1 MMWQRT
7 KGGMYLRPHK
17 KRKNGTVYE
26 YWSLVKSVRTER
38 GPRQKV
44 IASIGKMPGLDRQ
57 TRMGW
62 DQIGAALEGRIRP
75 ADLFEDRDQDQPEW
89 AAVDVS
95 RVRVERLRDFGD
107 VYLGLALW
115 RRLHLEQFF
124 NEQMPLGKEEIPWAL
139 MACLLSLAR
148 FCAPSSE
155 LKIAEHW
162 YAKTALD
169 DLLGV
174 PVGKINDD
182 RLYRA
187 LDEVLPKREALFSHL
202 QERYATWFGTSLDFL
217 LYDITSTYF
226 EGNLA
231 GNPQAKRGYSRD
243 KRADCVQLC
252 IGLIVTPEGL
262 PVAYEVF
269 DGNRTD
275 VTTVEEVIE
284 TLRLKYGHERRIWV
298 MDRGMVSEEHLDQL
312 RQWNALYLVGTP
324 KSMLRAFERELLDE
338 NDWAR
343 IENGVE
349 VKLCQAPDGTQE
361 TYVLCRAPGRR
372 EKERAMR
379 QRQIEGMEREL
390 NKLRAA
396 TQRETRA
403 LRNEVSAQRRV
414 GRLMQRYSRAARFFT
429 VTITQEPDPE
439 ASSKKRLHVHWDRCD
454 ELDQWAQ
461 NADGAYLLRTNLPAE
476 DPQQLWDAYIGL
488 TQVEFSF
495 RVCKT
500 DLAIRPIYHHK
511 EKRAQAHIL
520 VCFLALVMWRAL
532 EQWMKASGLG
542 TAPRPLLERIATLGS
557 MDVILPTKTGVDL
570 RLRVVSQPEKP
581 LAMLLDRLG
590 LLLPGRPKM
599 ISNVVQNLTPLNPN
613 SLGNT
618 QIQSPNCGT

>member
-1 MMWQRT
+1 
-7 KGGMYLRPHK
+7 MYLRPHK
-17 KRKNGTVYE
+17 KTKNGSVYE
-26 YWSLVKSVRTER
+26 YWSLVKSVRTAR
-38 GPRQKV
+38 GPRQKIV
-44 IASIGKMPGLDRQ
+44 ASIGKLPGLDQQ

-62 DQIGAALEGRIRP
+62 EHIGAALDGRIRQTE
-75 ADLFEDRDQDQPEW
+75 LFDERDRDEPQW
-89 AAVDVS
+89 ATVDVS

-115 RRLHLEQFF
+115 RRLRLDQFF
-124 NEQMPLGKEEIPWAL
+124 QQQLSTGREHIAWEL
-139 MACLLSLAR
+139 MACILTLAR

-162 YAKTALD
+162 YGKTALE

-174 PVGKINDD
+174 SAGKVNDD

-187 LDEVLPKREALFSHL
+187 LDEVLPHRDALFSHL
-202 QERYATWFGTSLDFL
+202 QERYGQWFGTSFDFL

-226 EGNLA
+226 EGKMA
-231 GNPQAKRGYSRD
+231 SNPQAKRGYSRD
-243 KRADCVQLC
+243 QRSDCVQLC

-275 VTTVEEVIE
+275 VTTMEEVIE

-298 MDRGMVSEEHLDQL
+298 MDRGMVSEENLEQL
-312 RQWNALYLVGTP
+312 RQWDALYLVGTP
-324 KSMLRAFERELLDE
+324 KSLLRAFERQLLDE
-338 NDWAR
+338 NDWSR

-349 VKLCQAPDGTQE
+349 VKLCRAPDGVME

-390 NKLRAA
+390 NKLKVA
-396 TQRETRA
+396 TERQTKA

-429 VTITQEPDPE
+429 VTITPQSDP
-439 ASSKKRLHVHWDRCD
+439 ATPKKTRLHVHWVRRD
-454 ELDQWAQ
+454 ELDEWAE
-461 NADGAYLLRTNLPAE
+461 NADGAYMLRTNMPAD
-476 DPQQLWDAYIGL
+476 DPQKLWDAYIGL

-500 DLAIRPIYHHK
+500 DLAIRPIFHHI
-511 EKRAQAHIL
+511 EKRAQAHIM

-542 TAPRPLLERIATLGS
+542 TAPRPLLERMATIRS
-557 MDVILPTKTGVDL
+557 MDVILPTKTGIDL
-570 RLRVVSQPEKP
+570 RLRTVSQPEKP
-581 LAMLLDRLG
+581 VAILLDRLG
-590 LLLPGRPKM
+590 LLLPQRPKM
-599 ISNVVQNLTPLNPN
+599 IANVVQNLTPEAPS
-613 SLGNT
+613 SLGNSE
-618 QIQSPNCGT
+618 I

>member
-1 MMWQRT
+1 
-7 KGGMYLRPHK
+7 MYLRPHK
-17 KRKNGTVYE
+17 KTKNGTVYE

-38 GPRQKV
+38 GPRQKTV
-44 IASIGKMPGLDRQ
+44 ASIGKMPGLDRR

-62 DQIGAALEGRIRP
+62 DQIGAALDGRVRQ
-75 ADLFEDRDQDQPEW
+75 ADLFEEHDCDEPEW
-89 AAVDVS
+89 ATVDVS
-95 RVRVERLRDFGD
+95 GVRVERLRDFGD

-115 RRLHLEQFF
+115 RRLHLDQFF
-124 NEQMPLGKEEIPWAL
+124 DEQMASGKEDIPWAQ
-139 MACLLSLAR
+139 MACILSLAR

-162 YAKTALD
+162 YGKTALD

-187 LDEVLPKREALFSHL
+187 LDEILPKRDALFSHL
-202 QERYATWFGTSLDFL
+202 QERYTTWFGTSFDFL

-226 EGNLA
+226 EGNMA

-243 KRADCVQLC
+243 KRSDCVQLC

-275 VTTVEEVIE
+275 VTTVEELIE

-298 MDRGMVSEEHLDQL
+298 MDRGMVSEENLDQL
-312 RQWNALYLVGTP
+312 REWNALYLVGTP
-324 KSMLRAFERELLDE
+324 KPMLKSFERDLLDE
-338 NDWAR
+338 KDWTK

-349 VKLCQAPDGTQE
+349 VKLCQAPDGTPE

-390 NKLRAA
+390 NKLKAA
-396 TQRETRA
+396 TERETRA

-429 VTITQEPDPE
+429 VTIEPTPDPDDGG
-439 ASSKKRLHVHWDRCD
+439 KKRLHVTWDRRN
-454 ELDQWAQ
+454 ELDEWAQ
-461 NADGAYLLRTNLPAE
+461 NADGAYLLRTNMPAD
-476 DPQQLWDAYIGL
+476 DPQQLWEAYIGL

-500 DLAIRPIYHHK
+500 DLAIRPIYHRTQT
-511 EKRAQAHIL
+511 RAQAHIL
-520 VCFLALVMWRAL
+520 VCFLALTMWRAL

-542 TAPRPLLERIATLGS
+542 TAPRPLLERIAAIRSL
-557 MDVILPTKTGVDL
+557 DVILPTKTGVDL

-581 LAMLLDRLG
+581 VALLLDRLG

-599 ISNVVQNLTPLNPN
+599 ISNVVQNLTPLDPN
-613 SLGNT
+613 SLGN
-618 QIQSPNCGT
+618 GGF

>member
-1 MMWQRT
+1 
-7 KGGMYLRPHK
+7 MYLRPHRK
-17 KRKNGTVYE
+17 TKNGAVYE

-38 GPRQKV
+38 GPRQKIV
-44 IASIGKMPGLDRQ
+44 ASIGKMPGLDRR

-62 DQIGAALEGRIRP
+62 DQIAAALDGRVRQ
-75 ADLFEDRDQDQPEW
+75 ADLFDDHDPDEPEW
-89 AAVDVS
+89 ATVDVS

-107 VYLGLALW
+107 VYLALALW
-115 RRLHLEQFF
+115 RRLRLDQFF
-124 NEQMPLGKEEIPWAL
+124 NEEMFSGREEIPWAL
-139 MACLLSLAR
+139 MACILTVAR

-162 YAKTALD
+162 YGKTALE

-174 PVGKINDD
+174 PAGKINDD

-187 LDEVLPKREALFSHL
+187 LDEVLPKRDALFSHL
-202 QERYATWFGTSLDFL
+202 QERYAQWFGTSFDFL

-226 EGNLA
+226 EGNMA
-231 GNPQAKRGYSRD
+231 GNPRAKRGHSRD
-243 KRADCVQLC
+243 KRRDCVQLC

-269 DGNRTD
+269 DGNRAD

-298 MDRGMVSEEHLDQL
+298 MDRGMVSEEHLEQL
-312 RQWNALYLVGTP
+312 REWNALYLVGTP
-324 KSMLRAFERELLDE
+324 KSMLKAFERELLDE
-338 NDWAR
+338 DDWSR

-349 VKLCQAPDGTQE
+349 VKLCHAPDGTQE
-361 TYVLCRAPGRR
+361 IYVLCRAPGRR
-372 EKERAMR
+372 QKERAMR
-379 QRQIEGMEREL
+379 QRQIDGMEREL
-390 NKLRAA
+390 NKLRTA
-396 TQRETRA
+396 TERELRA
-403 LRNEVSAQRRV
+403 LRNKVSAERRV

-429 VTITQEPDPE
+429 VTIEKQPDPD
-439 ASSKKRLHVHWDRCD
+439 APNRKRLHVRWNRRD
-454 ELDQWAQ
+454 ELDEWAE
-461 NADGAYLLRTNLPAE
+461 NADGAYLLRTNMPAD

-500 DLAIRPIYHHK
+500 DLAIRPIFHRIDT
-511 EKRAQAHIL
+511 RAQAHIL
-520 VCFLALVMWRAL
+520 VCFLALTMWRAL

-542 TAPRPLLERIATLGS
+542 TAPRPLLERIATIRS

-581 LAMLLDRLG
+581 LALLLDRLG

-599 ISNVVQNLTPLNPN
+599 ISNVVQNLPPLDPN
-613 SLGNT
+613 SLENGG
-618 QIQSPNCGT
+618 I

>member
-1 MMWQRT
+1 
-7 KGGMYLRPHK
+7 MYLRPHK
-17 KRKNGTVYE
+17 TTKNGAVYE
-26 YWSLVKSVRTER
+26 YWSLVKSVRTAR
-38 GPRQKV
+38 GPRQKTV
-44 IASIGKMPGLDRQ
+44 ASIGKLPGLDRR

-62 DQIGAALEGRIRP
+62 EHIGAALEGRIP
-75 ADLFEDRDQDQPEW
+75 QADLFEDRDVDRPQW
-89 AAVDVS
+89 ATVDVS

-115 RRLHLEQFF
+115 RRLRLDQFF
-124 NEQMPLGKEEIPWAL
+124 QQKMGSGREQIAWAL
-139 MACLLSLAR
+139 MACILTLAR

-162 YAKTALD
+162 YGKTALD

-174 PVGKINDD
+174 SAGKVNDD

-187 LDEVLPKREALFSHL
+187 LDEVLPHREALFTHL
-202 QERYATWFGTSLDFL
+202 QERYGQWFGTSFDFL

-226 EGNLA
+226 EGNMA

-243 KRADCVQLC
+243 QRSDCVQLC

-275 VTTVEEVIE
+275 VTTMEEVVE

-298 MDRGMVSEEHLDQL
+298 MDRGMVSEENLEQL
-312 RQWNALYLVGTP
+312 REWNALYLVGTP
-324 KSMLRAFERELLDE
+324 KSMLRTFERELLDE
-338 NDWAR
+338 KDWSR

-349 VKLCQAPDGTQE
+349 VKLCHAPDGTPE

-379 QRQIEGMEREL
+379 QRQLDGMEREL
-390 NKLRAA
+390 NKLKVAMG
-396 TQRETRA
+396 RETKA
-403 LRNEVSAQRRV
+403 LRNEVSAQRRI

-429 VTITQEPDPE
+429 VTITPQPDP
-439 ASSKKRLHVHWDRCD
+439 ADPQKRMRLHMHWDRRD
-454 ELDQWAQ
+454 ELDEWAE
-461 NADGAYLLRTNLPAE
+461 NADGAYLLRTNMPAT
-476 DPQQLWDAYIGL
+476 DPQKLWDAYIGL

-500 DLAIRPIYHHK
+500 DLAIRPIFHHI
-511 EKRAQAHIL
+511 EERAQAHIM

-532 EQWMKASGLG
+532 EQWMKACGLG
-542 TAPRPLLERIATLGS
+542 TAPRPLLERMATIHSL
-557 MDVILPTKTGVDL
+557 DVILPTTTGIDL

-581 LAMLLDRLG
+581 VAILLDRLG

-599 ISNVVQNLTPLNPN
+599 IANVVQTLDPLGPS
-613 SLGNT
+613 SLGKDE
-618 QIQSPNCGT
+618 I

>member
-1 MMWQRT
+1 
-7 KGGMYLRPHK
+7 MYLRPHK
-17 KRKNGTVYE
+17 KTKNGTVYE

-38 GPRQKV
+38 GPRQRTV
-44 IASIGKMPGLDRQ
+44 ASIGKMPGLDR
-57 TRMGW
+57 RNRLGW
-62 DQIGAALEGRIRP
+62 DQIGAALDGRVRQT
-75 ADLFEDRDQDQPEW
+75 DLFEDDRDEPEW
-89 AAVDVS
+89 ATVDVS
-95 RVRVERLRDFGD
+95 RVRVERMRDFGD
-107 VYLGLALW
+107 VYLALALW
-115 RRLHLEQFF
+115 RRLRLDQFF
-124 NEQMPLGKEEIPWAL
+124 DDQMVSGKEEIPWAQV
-139 MACLLSLAR
+139 ACILSLAR

-162 YAKTALD
+162 YGKTALD

-174 PVGKINDD
+174 PAGKINDD

-187 LDEVLPKREALFSHL
+187 LDEILPKREELFTHL
-202 QERYATWFGTSLDFL
+202 QERYTTWFGTSFDFL

-226 EGNLA
+226 EGNMT
-231 GNPQAKRGYSRD
+231 GNPQAKRGHSRD
-243 KRADCVQLC
+243 KRSDCVQLC

-284 TLRLKYGHERRIWV
+284 TLRTKYGHERRIWV

-312 RQWNALYLVGTP
+312 REWNALYLVGTP
-324 KSMLRAFERELLDE
+324 KSMLKAFERELLDE
-338 NDWAR
+338 KEWTK

-349 VKLCQAPDGTQE
+349 VKLCHAPDGTPE

-379 QRQIEGMEREL
+379 QRQMEGMEREL
-390 NKLRAA
+390 NKLKVSAE
-396 TQRETRA
+396 RETRA
-403 LRNEVSAQRRV
+403 LRNEVTAQRRL

-429 VTITQEPDPE
+429 VTIQAKPDPDDPG
-439 ASSKKRLHVHWDRCD
+439 KKRLHVTWERRD
-454 ELDQWAQ
+454 ELDEWAQ
-461 NADGAYLLRTNLPAE
+461 NADGAYLLRTNMPAD
-476 DPQQLWDAYIGL
+476 DPQQLWEAYIGL

-495 RVCKT
+495 RICKT

-520 VCFLALVMWRAL
+520 VCFLALTMWRAL

-542 TAPRPLLERIATLGS
+542 TAPRPLLERIATIRSL
-557 MDVILPTKTGVDL
+557 DVILPTKTGIDL
-570 RLRVVSQPEKP
+570 RLRLVSQPEKP
-581 LAMLLDRLG
+581 VAMLLDRLG

-599 ISNVVQNLTPLNPN
+599 ISNVVQNLTPLDPN
-613 SLGNT
+613 SLGN
-618 QIQSPNCGT
+618 GDF

>member
-1 MMWQRT
+1 
-7 KGGMYLRPHK
+7 MYLRPHK
-17 KRKNGTVYE
+17 KTKNGTVYE

-38 GPRQKV
+38 GPRQRTV
-44 IASIGKMPGLDRQ
+44 ASIGKMPGLDR
-57 TRMGW
+57 RNRLGW
-62 DQIGAALEGRIRP
+62 DQIGAALDGRVRQT
-75 ADLFEDRDQDQPEW
+75 DLFEDDRDEPEW
-89 AAVDVS
+89 ATVDVS
-95 RVRVERLRDFGD
+95 RVRVERMRDFGD
-107 VYLGLALW
+107 VYLALALW
-115 RRLHLEQFF
+115 RRLRLDQFF
-124 NEQMPLGKEEIPWAL
+124 DDQMVSGKEEIPWAQV
-139 MACLLSLAR
+139 ACILSLAR

-162 YAKTALD
+162 YGKTALD

-174 PVGKINDD
+174 PAGKINDD

-187 LDEVLPKREALFSHL
+187 LDETLPKREELFTHL
-202 QERYATWFGTSLDFL
+202 QERYTTWFGTSFDFL

-226 EGNLA
+226 EGNMT
-231 GNPQAKRGYSRD
+231 GNPQAKRGHSRD
-243 KRADCVQLC
+243 KRSDCVQLC

-284 TLRLKYGHERRIWV
+284 TLRTKYGHERRIWV

-312 RQWNALYLVGTP
+312 REWNALYLVGTP
-324 KSMLRAFERELLDE
+324 KSMLKAFERELLDE
-338 NDWAR
+338 KEWTK

-349 VKLCQAPDGTQE
+349 VKLCHAPDGTPE

-379 QRQIEGMEREL
+379 QRQMEGMEREL
-390 NKLRAA
+390 NKLKVSAE
-396 TQRETRA
+396 RETRA
-403 LRNEVSAQRRV
+403 LRNEVTAQRRL

-429 VTITQEPDPE
+429 VTIQAKPDPDDPG
-439 ASSKKRLHVHWDRCD
+439 KKRLHVTWERRD
-454 ELDQWAQ
+454 ELDEWAQ
-461 NADGAYLLRTNLPAE
+461 NADGAYLLRTNMPAD
-476 DPQQLWDAYIGL
+476 DPQQLWEAYIGL

-495 RVCKT
+495 RICKT

-520 VCFLALVMWRAL
+520 VCFLALTMWRAL

-542 TAPRPLLERIATLGS
+542 TAPRPLLERIATIRSL
-557 MDVILPTKTGVDL
+557 DVILPTKTGIDL
-570 RLRVVSQPEKP
+570 RLRLVSQPEKP
-581 LAMLLDRLG
+581 VAMLLDRLG

-599 ISNVVQNLTPLNPN
+599 ISNVVQNLTPLDPN
-613 SLGNT
+613 SLGN
-618 QIQSPNCGT
+618 GDF

>member
-1 MMWQRT
+1 
-7 KGGMYLRPHK
+7 MYLRPHRK
-17 KRKNGTVYE
+17 TKNGTVYE

-38 GPRQKV
+38 GPRQKTV
-44 IASIGKMPGLDRQ
+44 ASIGKMPGLDRQ

-62 DQIGAALEGRIRP
+62 DQIGAALDGRVRQ
-75 ADLFEDRDQDQPEW
+75 ADLFDEHDGDEPEW
-89 AAVDVS
+89 ATVDVS

-107 VYLGLALW
+107 VYLALALW
-115 RRLHLEQFF
+115 RRLHLDQFF
-124 NEQMPLGKEEIPWAL
+124 DDQMASGKEEIPWAQV
-139 MACLLSLAR
+139 ACILSLAR
-148 FCAPSSE
+148 FCEPSSE

-162 YAKTALD
+162 YGKTALD

-187 LDEVLPKREALFSHL
+187 LDVILPKRDALFSHL
-202 QERYATWFGTSLDFL
+202 QERYTTWFGTSFDFL

-226 EGNLA
+226 EGNMG

-243 KRADCVQLC
+243 KRSDCVQLC

-262 PVAYEVF
+262 PVAYEIF
-269 DGNRTD
+269 DGNRAD
-275 VTTVEEVIE
+275 VTTVEGVIE
-284 TLRLKYGHERRIWV
+284 TLRTKYGHERRIWV
-298 MDRGMVSEEHLDQL
+298 MDRGMVSEENLDQL
-312 RQWNALYLVGTP
+312 REWNALYLVGTP
-324 KSMLRAFERELLDE
+324 KPMLKTFEQELLDE
-338 NDWAR
+338 KDWTK

-379 QRQIEGMEREL
+379 QRQIDGMEREL
-390 NKLRAA
+390 KKLKTA
-396 TQRETRA
+396 TERETRA

-429 VTITQEPDPE
+429 VTVQARPDPDD
-439 ASSKKRLHVHWDRCD
+439 AGKKRLHVTWDRRD
-454 ELDQWAQ
+454 ELDEWAQ
-461 NADGAYLLRTNLPAE
+461 NADGAYLLRTNMPAD
-476 DPQQLWDAYIGL
+476 DPQQLWEAYIGL

-500 DLAIRPIYHHK
+500 DLAIRPIYHHT

-520 VCFLALVMWRAL
+520 VCFLALTMWRAL

-542 TAPRPLLERIATLGS
+542 TAPRPLLERIAAIRSL
-557 MDVILPTKTGVDL
+557 DVILPTKAGVDL

-581 LAMLLDRLG
+581 VALLLDRLG

-599 ISNVVQNLTPLNPN
+599 ISNVVQNLTPLDPN
-613 SLGNT
+613 SLGNGE
-618 QIQSPNCGT
+618 I

>member
-1 MMWQRT
+1 MVHRT
-7 KGGMYLRPHK
+7 RSGMYLRPHK
-17 KRKNGTVYE
+17 KTKDGSVYE
-26 YWSLVKSVRTER
+26 YWSLVKSVRTAR
-38 GPRQKV
+38 GPRQKTV
-44 IASIGKMPGLDRQ
+44 ASIGKLPGLDRR

-62 DQIGAALEGRIRP
+62 EQIGAALEGRIRQ
-75 ADLFEDRDQDQPEW
+75 ADLFQEHEEAPEW
-89 AAVDVS
+89 ATVDVS
-95 RVRVERLRDFGD
+95 RVRVERMRDFGD
-107 VYLGLALW
+107 VYLALALW
-115 RRLHLEQFF
+115 RRLRLDQFF
-124 NEQMPLGKEEIPWAL
+124 QRQMCTGREQIVWEL
-139 MACLLSLAR
+139 MACILTLAR

-162 YAKTALD
+162 YGKTALE

-174 PVGKINDD
+174 SADKVNDD

-187 LDEVLPKREALFSHL
+187 LDEVLPHREALFSHL
-202 QERYATWFGTSLDFL
+202 QERYGQWFGTSFDFL

-226 EGNLA
+226 EGKMA

-243 KRADCVQLC
+243 KRSDCVQLC

-275 VTTVEEVIE
+275 VTTMEEVIE

-298 MDRGMVSEEHLDQL
+298 MDRGMVSEENLEQL
-312 RQWNALYLVGTP
+312 REWGALYLVGTP
-324 KSMLRAFERELLDE
+324 RTMLKAFERQLLDE
-338 NDWAR
+338 NDWSR

-349 VKLCQAPDGTQE
+349 VKLCHAPDGTRE

-379 QRQIEGMEREL
+379 QRQLDGMEREL
-390 NKLRAA
+390 SKLRAA
-396 TQRETRA
+396 MERETKA
-403 LRNEVSAQRRV
+403 LRSEVSAQRRV

-429 VTITQEPDPE
+429 VTITSQPDP
-439 ASSKKRLHVHWDRCD
+439 ADPKKTRLQMHWARRD
-454 ELDQWAQ
+454 ELDEWAE
-461 NADGAYLLRTNLPAE
+461 NADGAYLLRTNMPAD
-476 DPQQLWDAYIGL
+476 DPQKLWDAYIGL

-500 DLAIRPIYHHK
+500 DLAIRPIFHHI
-511 EKRAQAHIL
+511 EKRAQAHIM
-520 VCFLALVMWRAL
+520 VCFLGLVMWRAL

-542 TAPRPLLERIATLGS
+542 TAPRPLLERMATIRSL
-557 MDVILPTKTGVDL
+557 DVILPTKTGIDL

-581 LAMLLDRLG
+581 VAMLLDRLG

-599 ISNVVQNLTPLNPN
+599 IANVVQNLAPLDPN
-613 SLGNT
+613 SLGN
-618 QIQSPNCGT
+618 SEL